1 MSRLDLLRKTMR
13 DMFAANGLAD
23 AEGLADRAIK
33 DIELS
38 KRHQE
43 IYEMRATMTVEQIHQ
58 VTGYSIQ
65 HIKRI
70 QHDQVMIRRKAS

>member
-1 MSRLDLLRKTMR
+1 MSRLDLLRQTMR

-43 IYEMRATMTVEQIHQ
+43 IYEMRATMTVQEIHDR
-58 VTGYSIQ
+58 TGYSARRIKQIQ
-65 HIKRI
+65 KE
-70 QHDQVMIRRKAS
+70 QLTIRRKTA